1 MNNILIAEDEKLI
14 RAGIRTMT
22 ERSGVPFR
30 EIFEAKNGEEAL
42 AILREKPVDLLLTDI
57 RMPKMDGIDLVRAL
71 HAEGYSPVI
80 MAISGYD
87 DFSYAVEMLR
97 NGVSEY
103 LLKPLERDKFKEAL
117 EKAEA
122 LVHEKDRD
130 LKDIEAELEVARQEK
145 LRDFF
150 TSEARQAKPSEALV
164 ADAKKYFTESRRTRR
179 LQLVGTGKVEE
190 LNTEWH
196 SFFEAARRG
205 YVDGEEFI
213 QELILD
219 AKELA
224 DIYSGALSE
233 EKKTRLLSL
242 KESDILACGS
252 LENLEE
258 TFMNFLIGM
267 QRDSE
272 ALHEEPVRRKIS
284 LAIRYIEENYASD
297 INMAVV
303 SNYVSMNYSLF
314 SYVYCWR
321 PRLMV
326 RPRRSRQS
334 NSRSSVFRRRAS
346 STAAIPSILISA
358 FLRPKNTP
366 FPCLWVRLSSL
377 MTRILRLLRPKAILY
392 SPCSTVTSACR
403 AIRRNSVM

>member
-164 ADAKKYFTESRRTRR
+164 AGAKKYFTESRRTRR
-179 LQLVGTGKVEE
+179 LQLVGTGKVEK

-314 SYVYCWR
+314 SYAFKQYTGENFVTYLKNI
-321 PRLMV
+321 RLKKAKEMLETTDEKV
-326 RPRRSRQS
+326 LSIGAAVGYE
-334 NSRSSVFRRRAS
+334 NSKHFMKLFKSEYGIS
-346 STAAIPSILISA
+346 PSEY
-358 FLRPKNTP
+358 RKN
-366 FPCLWVRLSSL
+366 
-377 MTRILRLLRPKAILY
+377 MQKAE
-392 SPCSTVTSACR
+392 
-403 AIRRNSVM
+403 

>member
-164 ADAKKYFTESRRTRR
+164 AGAKKYFTESRRTRR

-242 KESDILACGS
+242 KETDILACGS

-314 SYVYCWR
+314 SYAFKQYTGENFVTYLKNI
-321 PRLMV
+321 RLKKAKEMLETTDEKV
-326 RPRRSRQS
+326 LSIGAAVGYE
-334 NSRSSVFRRRAS
+334 NSKHFMKLFKSEYGIS
-346 STAAIPSILISA
+346 PSEY
-358 FLRPKNTP
+358 RKN
-366 FPCLWVRLSSL
+366 
-377 MTRILRLLRPKAILY
+377 MQKAE
-392 SPCSTVTSACR
+392 
-403 AIRRNSVM
+403 

>member
-117 EKAEA
+117 EKADA

-130 LKDIEAELEVARQEK
+130 LKDIEAELEAARLEK
-145 LRDFF
+145 IQDFF
-150 TSEARQAKPSEALV
+150 SSDARTEKAPEALV
-164 ADAKKYFTESRRTRR
+164 SDAKKYFTESRRTRR
-179 LQLVGTGKVEE
+179 LQLVGAGKVDE
-190 LNTEWH
+190 LTNEWH

-205 YVDGEEFI
+205 YADGEEFI
-213 QELILD
+213 QELLLD
-219 AKELA
+219 TRELA
-224 DIYSGALSE
+224 EIYSGALTE
-233 EKKTRLLSL
+233 EKKNQLLAL
-242 KESDILACGS
+242 KESDILAYGN

-258 TFMNFLIGM
+258 TVMNVLIGM
-267 QRDSE
+267 QKDSE
-272 ALHEEPVRRKIS
+272 AMHEEPVRRKIS

-314 SYVYCWR
+314 SYAFKQYTGENFVTYLKDI
-321 PRLMV
+321 RLKKAKELLETTDDKV
-326 RPRRSRQS
+326 LAIGAAVGYE
-334 NSRSSVFRRRAS
+334 NSKHFMKLFKSEYGIS
-346 STAAIPSILISA
+346 PSEY
-358 FLRPKNTP
+358 RKN
-366 FPCLWVRLSSL
+366 
-377 MTRILRLLRPKAILY
+377 MQKAE
-392 SPCSTVTSACR
+392 
-403 AIRRNSVM
+403 

>member
-80 MAISGYD
+80 MAISGCD

-190 LNTEWH
+190 LNSEWH

-258 TFMNFLIGM
+258 TFMNVLIGM
-267 QRDSE
+267 QKDSE

-314 SYVYCWR
+314 SYAFKQYTGENFVTYLKNI
-321 PRLMV
+321 RLKKAKEMLETTDEKV
-326 RPRRSRQS
+326 LSIGAAVGYE
-334 NSRSSVFRRRAS
+334 NSKHFMKLFKSEYGIS
-346 STAAIPSILISA
+346 PSEY
-358 FLRPKNTP
+358 RKN
-366 FPCLWVRLSSL
+366 
-377 MTRILRLLRPKAILY
+377 MQKAE
-392 SPCSTVTSACR
+392 
-403 AIRRNSVM
+403 

>member
-150 TSEARQAKPSEALV
+150 TSEAGGPGACS
-164 ADAKKYFTESRRTRR
+164 S
-179 LQLVGTGKVEE
+179 
-190 LNTEWH
+190 W
-196 SFFEAARRG
+196 ARAR
-205 YVDGEEFI
+205 
-213 QELILD
+213 
-219 AKELA
+219 
-224 DIYSGALSE
+224 
-233 EKKTRLLSL
+233 
-242 KESDILACGS
+242 
-252 LENLEE
+252 
-258 TFMNFLIGM
+258 
-267 QRDSE
+267 
-272 ALHEEPVRRKIS
+272 
-284 LAIRYIEENYASD
+284 
-297 INMAVV
+297 
-303 SNYVSMNYSLF
+303 
-314 SYVYCWR
+314 W
-321 PRLMV
+321 
-326 RPRRSRQS
+326 
-334 NSRSSVFRRRAS
+334 
-346 STAAIPSILISA
+346 
-358 FLRPKNTP
+358 KN
-366 FPCLWVRLSSL
+366 
-377 MTRILRLLRPKAILY
+377 
-392 SPCSTVTSACR
+392 
-403 AIRRNSVM
+403 

>member
-1 MNNILIAEDEKLI
+1 MNSILIAEDEKLI

-117 EKAEA
+117 EKADA

-130 LKDIEAELEVARQEK
+130 LKDIEAELEAARQEK

-164 ADAKKYFTESRRTRR
+164 AGAKKYFTESRRTRR

-314 SYVYCWR
+314 SYAFKQYTGENFVTYLKNI
-321 PRLMV
+321 RLKKAKEMLETTDEKV
-326 RPRRSRQS
+326 LSIGAAVGYE
-334 NSRSSVFRRRAS
+334 NSKHFMKLFKSEYGIS
-346 STAAIPSILISA
+346 PSEY
-358 FLRPKNTP
+358 RKN
-366 FPCLWVRLSSL
+366 
-377 MTRILRLLRPKAILY
+377 MQKAE
-392 SPCSTVTSACR
+392 
-403 AIRRNSVM
+403 

>member
-164 ADAKKYFTESRRTRR
+164 AGAKKYFTESRRTRR

-258 TFMNFLIGM
+258 TFMNVLIGM
-267 QRDSE
+267 QKDSE

-314 SYVYCWR
+314 SYAFKQYTGENFVTYLKNI
-321 PRLMV
+321 RLKKAKEMLETTDEKV
-326 RPRRSRQS
+326 LSIGAAVGYE
-334 NSRSSVFRRRAS
+334 NSKHFMKLFKSEYGIS
-346 STAAIPSILISA
+346 PSEY
-358 FLRPKNTP
+358 RKN
-366 FPCLWVRLSSL
+366 
-377 MTRILRLLRPKAILY
+377 MQKAE
-392 SPCSTVTSACR
+392 
-403 AIRRNSVM
+403 

>member
-164 ADAKKYFTESRRTRR
+164 AGAKKYFTESRRTRR

-190 LNTEWH
+190 LNSEWH

-314 SYVYCWR
+314 SYAFKQYTGENFVTYLKNI
-321 PRLMV
+321 RLKKAKEMLETTDEKV
-326 RPRRSRQS
+326 LSIGAAVGYE
-334 NSRSSVFRRRAS
+334 NSKHFMKLFKSEYGIS
-346 STAAIPSILISA
+346 PSEY
-358 FLRPKNTP
+358 RKN
-366 FPCLWVRLSSL
+366 
-377 MTRILRLLRPKAILY
+377 MQKAE
-392 SPCSTVTSACR
+392 
-403 AIRRNSVM
+403 

>member
-164 ADAKKYFTESRRTRR
+164 AGAKKYFTESRRTRR

-190 LNTEWH
+190 LNSEWH

-258 TFMNFLIGM
+258 TFMNVLIGM
-267 QRDSE
+267 QKDSE

-314 SYVYCWR
+314 SYAFKQYTGENFVTYLKNI
-321 PRLMV
+321 RLKKAKEMLETTDEKV
-326 RPRRSRQS
+326 LSIGAAVGYE
-334 NSRSSVFRRRAS
+334 NSKHFMKLFKSEYGIS
-346 STAAIPSILISA
+346 PSEY
-358 FLRPKNTP
+358 RKN
-366 FPCLWVRLSSL
+366 
-377 MTRILRLLRPKAILY
+377 MQKAE
-392 SPCSTVTSACR
+392 
-403 AIRRNSVM
+403 

>member
-164 ADAKKYFTESRRTRR
+164 AGAKKYFTESRRTRR

-314 SYVYCWR
+314 SYAFKQYTGENFVTYLKNI
-321 PRLMV
+321 RLKKAKEMLETTDEKV
-326 RPRRSRQS
+326 LSIGAAVGYE
-334 NSRSSVFRRRAS
+334 NSKHFMKLFKSEYGIS
-346 STAAIPSILISA
+346 PSEY
-358 FLRPKNTP
+358 RKN
-366 FPCLWVRLSSL
+366 
-377 MTRILRLLRPKAILY
+377 MQKAE
-392 SPCSTVTSACR
+392 
-403 AIRRNSVM
+403 